1 MDDKLYVSETDNQ
14 TTIKMLKAN
23 SQTSLEQ

>member
-14 TTIKMLKAN
+14 TAIKMLKAN